1 MGRPVKEKPPE
12 EDKPVKTKMQQLG
25 FKTAT
30 DLINEFKTKRVYYIK
45 PLSLALSTARRDPFT
60 GLPGIPHGAILEFA
74 GGPGKLKTATAEQF
88 ALCIMNDPI
97 EKDNEV
103 AFLNFEYP
111 DQERWQYLFQN
122 YGDRVH
128 TLDFTN
134 EALTKSEDGL
144 ALVVALGAEAHPK
157 GDFPKIKAIFID
169 SLGAMAVEKEIKDPK
184 TGEFI
189 PIDKHAQMAI
199 RAQRIK
205 SFMLQWNSLN
215 PNLRPTLV
223 VINHM
228 TDQLKPEQMGM
239 DAMKVNKIGEDLNYI
254 TPGGWLFK
262 YLAHMRVRF
271 DARKWPDASEVEKH
285 EVVDGKVYDA
295 LEGICEIYRS
305 KFLPGR
311 HWSRAVYNMEDR
323 TNCHFEEEMEL
334 LNICSYLEIGG
345 VVKLPGKKWK
355 IGDDFEGKMPAA
367 IKYMKDRPEL
377 FNSLLLECAK
387 PGNPERFHAPAGKKN
402 NIKVDAD
409 QEL

>member
-1 MGRPVKEKPPE
+1 MAKAPKEEVKEQTPMEK
-12 EDKPVKTKMQQLG
+12 LG
-25 FKTAT
+25 FKTAAN
-30 DLINEFKTKRVYYIK
+30 LIEEFKTKRVYYIK

-60 GLPGIPHGAILEFA
+60 GLPGIPHGSILEFG
-74 GGPGKLKTATAEQF
+74 GGPGKTKSACAEAF
-88 ALCIMNDPI
+88 AICIMDDPI
-97 EKDNEV
+97 DKNNEV
-103 AFLNFEYP
+103 AWLNFEYP
-111 DQERWQYLFQN
+111 DQERWQYLFKN
-122 YGDRVH
+122 YADRVH
-128 TLDFTN
+128 TLDYTN
-134 EALTKSEDGL
+134 PAMTKAEDGL
-144 ALVVALGAEAHPK
+144 ALLISLGAEAHPK
-157 GDFPKIKAIFID
+157 GAFPKIKAVFID

-189 PIDKHAQMAI
+189 PIEKHAQMAI

-215 PNLRPTLV
+215 PNTRPILV

-228 TDQLKPEQMGM
+228 TDQLKPEQIGM

-271 DARKWPDASEVEKH
+271 DARKWPDASEVDKH

-295 LEGICEIYRS
+295 LEGIYEVYRS

-311 HWSRAVYNMEDR
+311 HWARAVFNMEDR
-323 TNCHFEEEMEL
+323 TNCHYEEEMEL
-334 LNICSYLEIGG
+334 LNICAYLEIGDI
-345 VVKLPGKKWK
+345 VKLPGKKWK
-355 IGDDFEGKMPAA
+355 IGKDFEGKMPAA

-377 FNSLLLECAK
+377 INSLILECAK
-387 PGNPERFHAPAGKKN
+387 PGNPERFHAPAGKKDSVTRVN
-402 NIKVDAD
+402 AD